1 VSPTLTRAFGRAFSL
16 SSFGSVFQ
24 VNLVTGSA
32 RRLLDS
38 VCTSG
43 GSHGALSLPPT
54 LTLIRGGNPVANG
67 GCGVKN
73 FGPPRDRPMCTGF
86 TGLAATILSGSLTK
100 LFVTLEPFG
109 GFSGASQAD
118 PGMNDGGPMRSVV
131 ELVLDHSLP
140 SEQLEKHPNQK
151 SSVLLLNS
159 STPHML
165 YPSGFSHAASFNVA
179 SYVQVSSTFH
189 MSMQPGKY
197 FAG

>member
-54 LTLIRGGNPVANG
+54 LTLIRGGSPSANR
-67 GCGVKN
+67 VKN
-73 FGPPRDRPMCTGF
+73 FGAPRYLPICTGF

-140 SEQLEKHPNQK
+140 SEQLEKHPSQT

-179 SYVQVSSTFH
+179 SYVQASSTFAFTE
-189 MSMQPGKY
+189 QPGKY